1 MKIKEIFKVTM
12 MSYLLILYELLPFHP
27 VNQLEDLLLLQF
39 PYIMI
44 SKIYINQ
51 YLNMMINEVKKIQI
65 RIFLF

>member
-12 MSYLLILYELLPFHP
+12 MLYLLILYELLPFHP
-27 VNQLEDLLLLQF
+27 LNQLEDLLLLQF

-51 YLNMMINEVKKIQI
+51 YLNMMINEVKKYK
-65 RIFLF
+65 